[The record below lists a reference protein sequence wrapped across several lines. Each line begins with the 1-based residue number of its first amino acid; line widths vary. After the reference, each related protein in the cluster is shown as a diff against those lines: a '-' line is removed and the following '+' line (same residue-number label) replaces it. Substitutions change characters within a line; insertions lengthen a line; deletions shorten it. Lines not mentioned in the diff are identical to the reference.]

1 MKHAALLHAQLF
13 CTAATH
19 GEHAGMAGLLLLKYA
34 LQRVN
39 YTTTTYGPL
48 FSGALQMLIVLDN
61 RFQGHDASTILAATR
76 IILQRHRVDRRL
88 VPGLVR
94 MLQKRTQGPP
104 TELDTAGCCAVY
116 HAVVRACSVEQLPLV
131 AEGVMQ
137 YALVHLRLRTSAAPG
152 DVLRVLLCVFSRLQ
166 RSTAR
171 TYINKQ
177 HLPPLFAALSQ
188 LADAW
193 TQQLLSPASRASNRY
208 LLVDTLTSLL
218 RVGGEYPQQHLLQV
232 QGLCVGMLAL
242 RPCVTLLVKVRHLLL
257 HVCTAAQ
264 GVEKILLK
272 ETLVARLL
280 RINTRDARIRRE
292 VLDMLS
298 YIVDCNSQRCLC
310 ANFTEGVCQQVLLY
324 CINTAPVPEA
334 SALCA
339 YKNADIVSTIVKSA
353 AQGLHKRGAHSAT
366 RAQTLA
372 FFAQLPRAVCDDLG
386 LQPHLVALL

>member
-1 MKHAALLHAQLF
+1 LAFTQLF

-19 GEHAGMAGLLLLKYA
+19 GEHAGVMGLLLLKYA

-39 YTTTTYGPL
+39 YTPAAFAQL

-61 RFQGHDASTILAATR
+61 RFQGQDASTIFATVC
-76 IILQRHRVDRRL
+76 IILHRHRVDRRL

-94 MLQKRTQGPP
+94 MVQKRTQPR
-104 TELDTAGCCAVY
+104 TADLDTAGCCAVY
-116 HAVVRACSVEQLPLV
+116 HAVLRACSVEQLPLV

-137 YALVHLRLRTSAAPG
+137 YALVHLSLRTSAAPS
-152 DVLRVLLCVFSRLQ
+152 DVLRVLMGVLSRVQ

-171 TYINKQ
+171 ACINRQ
-177 HLPPLFAALSQ
+177 HLAPLFAALAE

-193 TQQLLSPASRASNRY
+193 TQQLLSPTSRASNRY

-218 RVGGEYPQQHLLQV
+218 RLGVEYPQQQLLQV

-242 RPCVTLLVKVRHLLL
+242 RPCVTLLVKAGHLLL
-257 HVCTAAQ
+257 HLCAAAR
-264 GVEKILLK
+264 GVDNFLLK

-292 VLDMLS
+292 VLNMLS
-298 YIVDCNSQRCLC
+298 YIIDCNGQRCLC
-310 ANFTEGVCQQVLLY
+310 TNFTEGVCQQVLLY
-324 CINTAPVPEA
+324 CMHTAPVPEA

-339 YKNADIVSTIVKSA
+339 YRNAEIVSTIVKSA
-353 AQGLHKRGAHSAT
+353 AHGLHKRSAHSAT
-366 RAQTLA
+366 RAQTLT

-386 LQPHLVALL
+386 LQPHVVHLL